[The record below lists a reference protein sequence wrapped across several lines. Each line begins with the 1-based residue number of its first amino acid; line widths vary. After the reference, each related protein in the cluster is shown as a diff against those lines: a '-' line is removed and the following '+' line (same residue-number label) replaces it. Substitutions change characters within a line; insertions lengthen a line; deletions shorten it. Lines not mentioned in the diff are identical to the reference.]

1 MSNRKRRGRGE
12 GAIYRRGDGLWCAS
26 VSLGYGENGRPRR
39 KVVYGRSKA
48 EVQDKLRQLQNQA
61 AAGQLSDA
69 GALTV
74 QQILH
79 QWLEAARPSIAKG
92 TWATYRQH
100 VRDLLVP
107 KLGAVRLA
115 KLNSLHVE
123 GLYRTLADDGHGTA
137 RQRCAGVTLRA
148 ALSWAVRHRLVP
160 DNPVKRVKMPV
171 HARREIKPLEPEQ
184 IAAFLQA
191 ARPDR
196 LYALY
201 PLALDSGCRQGEL
214 LGLIWTDL
222 DWDHAELTISRSLEE
237 VGGELA
243 LKEPKT
249 AKSRRTVALS
259 AFTVAALQEHRK
271 AMLAEGSYGPDKPI
285 FCGVR
290 NKTWLRKSDV
300 FRHSFAP
307 ILKRAKLT
315 FRFHDL
321 RHACATL
328 LLATGTD
335 VKTVQERLGHSTAT
349 MTLNTY
355 SHVMAGAQSQAAAKL
370 NAILTG
376 AATPV
381 QTA

>member
-1 MSNRKRRGRGE
+1 LGYS
-12 GAIYRRGDGLWCAS
+12 GDGKHQ
-26 VSLGYGENGRPRR
+26 RR
-39 KVVYGRSKA
+39 VVYGRSKQ
-48 EVQDKLRQLQNQA
+48 EVQEKLRQVQNKA
-61 AAGQLSDA
+61 ATGQLSDA
-69 GALTV
+69 GALTIN
-74 QQILH
+74 QLLY

-92 TWATYRQH
+92 TWATYHQH
-100 VRDLLVP
+100 VRDLIVP

-123 GLYRTLADDGHGTA
+123 GLYRTLADDGYSTA
-137 RQRCAGVTLRA
+137 RQRHAGVTLRV

-160 DNPVKRVKMPV
+160 DNPVKRVKMPA
-171 HARREIKPLEPEQ
+171 HAKREIKPIEPGQ
-184 IAAFLQA
+184 IAAFLKA
-191 ARPDR
+191 ARQDR

-201 PLALDSGCRQGEL
+201 PLAIDSGCRQGEL
-214 LGLIWTDL
+214 LGLVWADL
-222 DWDHAELTISRSLEE
+222 DFNRGVVAVSRSLEE
-237 VGGELA
+237 VGGELNI
-243 LKEPKT
+243 KEPKT
-249 AKSRRTVALS
+249 AKSRRAVALS

-271 AMLAEGSYGPDKPI
+271 AMLAEGSYGPDRPV

-307 ILKRAKLT
+307 ILKQAGLK

-328 LLATGTD
+328 LLAAGTD
-335 VKTVQERLGHSTAT
+335 IKTVQERLGHATAT

-355 SHVMAGAQSQAAAKL
+355 GHVMAGAQSQAASKL
-370 NAILTG
+370 NAVLTG
-376 AATPV
+376 AA